1 MCPTRGDERVSTI
14 DGGSQADEP
23 LIPSRRRRGGVHARA
38 TSHHIRQRRERAGLL
53 TGVPWVKNFG
63 TLRPEK
69 KRFYLKPRVDR
80 SIRIGSHISKS
91 VQKKT

>member
-69 KRFYLKPRVDR
+69 KTVLFETAR
-80 SIRIGSHISKS
+80 
-91 VQKKT
+91 

>member
-1 MCPTRGDERVSTI
+1 MRALEGEARTCPTRGDERVSTI

-38 TSHHIRQRRERAGLL
+38 TSHHIRQRRGRAGLL

-63 TLRPEK
+63 TLRTE
-69 KRFYLKPRVDR
+69 R
-80 SIRIGSHISKS
+80 SVLIFETAR
-91 VQKKT
+91 

>member
-1 MCPTRGDERVSTI
+1 MRALEGEARMCPTRGDERVSTI

-53 TGVPWVKNFG
+53 TGGGVG
-63 TLRPEK
+63 EK
-69 KRFYLKPRVDR
+69 FRHPSARKVAYF
-80 SIRIGSHISKS
+80 
-91 VQKKT
+91 